1 MLGSTSVTRRTR
13 RGGVQRLTRTAT
25 RPSTKGTTG
34 NQSLFDE
41 SLDWFDRKLQ
51 QIDQRL
57 SSICTPFTKEDNEP
71 SN

>member
-13 RGGVQRLTRTAT
+13 KGGVQRLTRTAT

-41 SLDWFDRKLQ
+41 SLDWLDRKLR
-51 QIDQRL
+51 QIDGQL
-57 SSICTPFTKEDNEP
+57 SRIYTPFTKETNES